1 MLRDRLLFGRRAGRF
16 TLQWHLTNACELSC
30 RHCYDRSPRSPLTLF
45 EARRVLAEL
54 RAFCDEKGVLGQ
66 LSLSGGNPLLHPDFD
81 AIWAAAFEAGFPAS
95 ILGNPAP
102 AERLAAPF
110 AVARPTYYQVSLE
123 GLREHDDHMRGPG
136 HFDRTLSFL
145 DDLRALGVRAHV
157 MLTLTRANL
166 DQVIPLGEALRGRAH
181 RFTFNRLSQVGAG
194 AALELPTRAEYVA
207 FLRRY
212 LVASRTNPVLG
223 FKDGLFNI
231 ARRHFRRPLYGGC
244 TGHGCGAAFN
254 FLALLPDGEV
264 HACRKLPSLVGNLH
278 DASLGEIYDGAEA
291 RRFRAGNASCRGCA
305 VKSRCGGCPAVI
317 HGTGKR
323 ALVDPDPHC
332 FMADRKTAL
341 AGPWA

>member
-16 TLQWHLTNACELSC
+16 TLQWHLTHACELSC

-54 RAFCDEKGVLGQ
+54 ETFCDAKRVKGQ

-81 AIWAAAFEAGFPAS
+81 AIWQAASDAGFPAS
-95 ILGNPAP
+95 ILGNPSP
-102 AERLAAPF
+102 RDRLERLLAI
-110 AVARPTYYQVSLE
+110 ARPTYYQVSLE
-123 GLREHDDHMRGPG
+123 GLREHDDHIRGEG
-136 HFDRTLSFL
+136 HFDSTFAFL
-145 DDLRALGVRAHV
+145 EVLAALGVRAHV

-166 DQVIPLGEALRGRAH
+166 SQVIPLGEALRGRVH
-181 RFTFNRLSQVGAG
+181 RFTFNRLSQVGSG
-194 AALELPTRAEYVA
+194 RDLELPTRDEYVA

-231 ARRHFRRPLYGGC
+231 ARRHFRRPLHGGC

-254 FLALLPDGEV
+254 FVALLPDGEV
-264 HACRKLPSLVGNLH
+264 HACRKLPSLLGNIH
-278 DASLGEIYDGAEA
+278 DASLGAIYDSALA
-291 RRFRAGNASCRGCA
+291 RRFRTGNASCRSCGLRT
-305 VKSRCGGCPAVI
+305 SCGGCPAVI
-317 HGTGKR
+317 HGSGKR

-332 FMADRKTAL
+332 FMADREIAL
-341 AGPWA
+341 AGPWT